1 MVDMKDMEDIRDI
14 QDKTALRT
22 RMLALMKSIPGPDP
36 QVVAQRICALEE
48 YKSAQYVLGYVPL
61 KGEIDISVLLDRA
74 IADGKIVAV
83 PDVDVGVFR
92 IARKGWKD
100 SLMLL
105 PNHTFTADSSD
116 VLNIIDFNSRI
127 GTVEKTKG
135 IILVPGLAFTEF
147 GTRLGR
153 GAGYYDQLFDLTE
166 NSGSLDF
173 ISIGICRQS
182 QLLDSIPQQ
191 PHDRTVRMVIT
202 F

>member
-1 MVDMKDMEDIRDI
+1 MED
-14 QDKTALRT
+14 KNALRQK
-22 RMLALMKSIPGPDP
+22 MLALMKTTQGPDP
-36 QVVAQRICALEE
+36 ELVANKICSLEE
-48 YKSAQYVLGYVPL
+48 YKCAQYVLGYVPL
-61 KGEIDISVLLDRA
+61 KGEIDISLVMDRA
-74 IADGKIVAV
+74 IEDGKIVAV
-83 PDVDVGVFR
+83 PDVDVGTFR
-92 IARKGWKD
+92 IVRKGWRD
-100 SLMLL
+100 SLTLL
-105 PNHTFTADSSD
+105 PNHTFTTDSQD

-127 GTVEKTKG
+127 STVEKTKG

-153 GAGYYDQLFDLTE
+153 GAGYYDQLFNLIE

-191 PHDRTVRMVIT
+191 PHDRIVRMVIT